1 VWEFSAKAG
10 HAKEENCQRLE
21 GKLPPTASCNGWRCN
36 HSTAANG
43 WLNCRHIVDPAN
55 GWERCVRR

>member
-1 VWEFSAKAG
+1 MPMHRVVHRCAIA
-10 HAKEENCQRLE
+10 
-21 GKLPPTASCNGWRCN
+21 TAAWVAAATSPCANGWRCN

-43 WLNCRHIVDPAN
+43 WLNCHHIVDPAN